1 MQEKQFDWYTP
12 QKLSPYAF
20 LFIVGKVINQSWAFL
35 LLFIGSKILKN
46 NGGAD
51 DKTMDYFVYIICG
64 FIIIM
69 SIPYVIQY
77 FRFRIF
83 IKDNELI
90 VLKGLFT
97 RKIINI
103 PINKIQSVHAVQS
116 YLHRFTETCELKIET
131 AGEENTEVE
140 IKAIDQEKAYA
151 LQELLKTKSISNDTM
166 ATVEPETILGI
177 GFGDII
183 KLSISENHVKTF
195 LLILTYLL
203 TKIDDVRNLFGID
216 TAKTINQ
223 EADKI
228 NYTTNII
235 LAFTLTVLAITLS
248 VSFIRVL
255 LRYYNMKLK
264 ISEKGFETEWGFLRT
279 QRKLL
284 IKENIQSI
292 TWKNNLLQKILGI
305 KILRV
310 FMAGEKLTNPKLW
323 ILIPIMKQS
332 LLLQISSIYQQIW
345 PSQVS
350 AANGIDTTYKWRNTL
365 IVVTPLAITA
375 AVILYFKSPWLTLI
389 PLAVMIYFTISN
401 IILQQNYTF
410 WFHQNSIQILKGVWG
425 REQTLLNFK
434 NVQHVVIKTSPF
446 LRSHNLCTLVLHSAG
461 EVPVKLPY
469 IPVAQA
475 NYIANWCLVC
485 VEFPETM

>member
-12 QKLSPYAF
+12 QKLSPYAT
-20 LFIVGKVINQSWAFL
+20 LFIVGKVIKQSWAFL
-35 LLFIGSKILKN
+35 LLFVGSKILKN
-46 NGGAD
+46 NSGAD
-51 DKTMDYFVYIICG
+51 DKTMGYFVCLVGG
-64 FIIIM
+64 FIVVM
-69 SIPYVIQY
+69 SIPHVIQY

-83 IKDNELI
+83 IKDNELV

-97 RKIINI
+97 RKVINI

-151 LQELLKTKSISNDTM
+151 LQELLKNKPATIDTITT
-166 ATVEPETILGI
+166 AEPETILGV
-177 GFGDII
+177 GFWDII
-183 KLSISENHVKTF
+183 KLSISENHIKTF
-195 LLILTYLL
+195 LIILAYLL
-203 TKIDDVRNLFGID
+203 TKMDDVRNLFGID
-216 TAKTINQ
+216 TAKKINQ

-235 LAFTLTVLAITLS
+235 LAFTLTILVITLI

-255 LRYYNMKLK
+255 LRFYNMKLK
-264 ISEKGFETEWGFLRT
+264 ISEKGFETEWGFLQT

-284 IKENIQSI
+284 LKENIQSI

-310 FMAGEKLTNPKLW
+310 FMAGEKLTNPTLW
-323 ILIPIMKQS
+323 IRIPIMRER
-332 LLLQISSIYQQIW
+332 LLEQISSIYQSIW
-345 PSQVS
+345 PSQV
-350 AANGIDTTYKWRNTL
+350 APANGIDTSYKWRNTL
-365 IVVTPLAITA
+365 IVVTPLAVTA
-375 AVILYFKSPWLTLI
+375 AVIVYFKSPWLTLI
-389 PLAVMIYFTISN
+389 PLAVLIYFTISN
-401 IILQQNYTF
+401 IILQHNYTF

-425 REQTLLNFK
+425 REQTMLNFK
-434 NVQHVVIKTSPF
+434 NVQHIEIKTSPF
-446 LRSHNLCTLVLHSAG
+446 LRAHHLCTIILHSAG
-461 EVPVKLPY
+461 EAPFTIPY

-475 NYIANWCLVC
+475 NYIANWCLVR

>member
-1 MQEKQFDWYTP
+1 MEEKQFDWHTP

-20 LFIVGKVINQSWAFL
+20 LFIVGKVIKQSWAFL
-35 LLFIGSKILKN
+35 LLFIVSKFLKKERGIAELGMGYFIL
-46 NGGAD
+46 
-51 DKTMDYFVYIICG
+51 
-64 FIIIM
+64 IIIGYIVVA

-97 RKIINI
+97 RKTINI
-103 PINKIQSVHAVQS
+103 PFNKIQSVHAVQS

-151 LQELLKTKSISNDTM
+151 LQELLKNKPALNNTIKT
-166 ATVEPETILGI
+166 AEPETILGV
-177 GFGDII
+177 GFWDII
-183 KLSISENHVKTF
+183 KLSISENHIKTF
-195 LLILTYLL
+195 LLILAYLL
-203 TKIDDVRNLFGID
+203 TKMDDVRNLFGID

-235 LAFTLTVLAITLS
+235 LAFTVSVLFITLS

-264 ISEKGFETEWGFLRT
+264 ISEKGFETEWGFLQT

-310 FMAGEKLTNPKLW
+310 FMAGEKLTNPKVW
-323 ILIPIMKQS
+323 IRLPIMRER
-332 LLLQISSIYQQIW
+332 LLAQISSIYQSIW
-345 PSQVS
+345 PSQV
-350 AANGIDTTYKWRNTL
+350 APANGIDTSYKWRNTL
-365 IVVTPLAITA
+365 IIVTPLALTA
-375 AVILYFKSPWLTLI
+375 AVIVYFKSPWLTLI
-389 PLAVMIYFTISN
+389 PLAVLIYFTINN
-401 IILQQNYTF
+401 IILQHNYTF
-410 WFHQNSIQILKGVWG
+410 WFHQNSIQIVKGVWG
-425 REQTLLNFK
+425 REQSLLNFK
-434 NVQHVVIKTSPF
+434 NVQQVVIKTSPF
-446 LRSHNLCTLVLHSAG
+446 LRSHNLYTLVLHSAG
-461 EVPVKLPY
+461 EEPLTIPY

-475 NYIANWCLVC
+475 NYIANWCLVRI
-485 VEFPETM
+485 EFPETL

>member
-1 MQEKQFDWYTP
+1 MEEKQFDWYTP

-20 LFIVGKVINQSWAFL
+20 LFIIGKVISQSWAFL
-35 LLFIGSKILKN
+35 LLFIGGKFLKKEKGIAELGMGYFIL
-46 NGGAD
+46 
-51 DKTMDYFVYIICG
+51 IIIG
-64 FIIIM
+64 FIVVA

-77 FRFRIF
+77 LRFRIF
-83 IKDNELI
+83 IKGNDLI

-97 RKIINI
+97 KKIITI

-131 AGEENTEVE
+131 AGEEDTEVE
-140 IKAIDQEKAYA
+140 IKAIDEEKAFA
-151 LQELLKTKSISNDTM
+151 LQELLKTKPATNDTI
-166 ATVEPETILGI
+166 ATAEPETILGV
-177 GFGDII
+177 GFWDII
-183 KLSISENHVKTF
+183 KLSISENHAKTF
-195 LLILTYLL
+195 LLILAYLL
-203 TKIDDVRNLFGID
+203 TKMDDVRNLFGID

-235 LAFTLTVLAITLS
+235 LAFTVTVLVITLI

-264 ISEKGFETEWGFLRT
+264 ISEKGFETEWGFLQT

-292 TWKNNLLQKILGI
+292 SWKNNLLQKILGI

-310 FMAGEKLTNPKLW
+310 FMAGEKLTNPKVW
-323 ILIPIMKQS
+323 IRLPIMRER
-332 LLLQISSIYQQIW
+332 LLAQISSIYQSIW
-345 PSQVS
+345 PSQV
-350 AANGIDTTYKWRNTL
+350 APANGIDTSYKWRNTL
-365 IVVTPLAITA
+365 IIVTPLAVTA
-375 AVILYFKSPWLTLI
+375 AVIVYFKSPWLTLI
-389 PLAVMIYFTISN
+389 PLTVLIYFTISN
-401 IILQQNYTF
+401 IILQHNYTF
-410 WFHQNSIQILKGVWG
+410 WFHQNSIQIIKGVWG

-446 LRSHNLCTLVLHSAG
+446 LRAHHLCTLVLHSAG
-461 EVPVKLPY
+461 EEPFTIPY

-475 NYIANWCLVC
+475 NYIANWCLVR
-485 VEFPETM
+485 VEFPEII

>member
-1 MQEKQFDWYTP
+1 MEEKQFDWYTP

-20 LFIVGKVINQSWAFL
+20 LFIIGKVISQSWAFL
-35 LLFIGSKILKN
+35 LLFIGGKFLKKEKGIAELGMGYFIL
-46 NGGAD
+46 
-51 DKTMDYFVYIICG
+51 IIIG
-64 FIIIM
+64 FIVVA

-77 FRFRIF
+77 LRFRIF
-83 IKDNELI
+83 IKGNDLI

-97 RKIINI
+97 KKIITI

-131 AGEENTEVE
+131 AGEEDTEVE
-140 IKAIDQEKAYA
+140 IKAIDEEKAFA
-151 LQELLKTKSISNDTM
+151 IQELLKTKPATNDTI
-166 ATVEPETILGI
+166 ATAEPETILGV
-177 GFGDII
+177 GFWDII
-183 KLSISENHVKTF
+183 KLSISENHAKTF
-195 LLILTYLL
+195 LLILAYLL
-203 TKIDDVRNLFGID
+203 TKMDDVRNLFGID

-235 LAFTLTVLAITLS
+235 LAFTVTVLVITLI

-264 ISEKGFETEWGFLRT
+264 ISEKGFETEWGFLQT

-292 TWKNNLLQKILGI
+292 SWKNNLLQKILGI

-310 FMAGEKLTNPKLW
+310 FMAGEKLTNPKVW
-323 ILIPIMKQS
+323 IRLPIMRER
-332 LLLQISSIYQQIW
+332 LLAQISSIYQSIW
-345 PSQVS
+345 PSQV
-350 AANGIDTTYKWRNTL
+350 APANGIDTSYKWRNTL
-365 IVVTPLAITA
+365 IIVTPLAVTA
-375 AVILYFKSPWLTLI
+375 AVIVYFKSPWLTLI
-389 PLAVMIYFTISN
+389 PLAVLIYFTISN
-401 IILQQNYTF
+401 IILQHNYTF
-410 WFHQNSIQILKGVWG
+410 WFHQNSIQIVKGVWG
-425 REQTLLNFK
+425 RQQTLLNFK
-434 NVQHVVIKTSPF
+434 NVQHIEIKTSPF
-446 LRSHNLCTLVLHSAG
+446 LRAHHLCTLVLHSAG
-461 EVPVKLPY
+461 EEPFTIPY

-485 VEFPETM
+485 VEFQEIM

>member
-1 MQEKQFDWYTP
+1 MEEKQFDWYTP

-20 LFIVGKVINQSWAFL
+20 LFIVGKVIKQSWAFL
-35 LLFIGSKILKN
+35 LLFIGGKFLKKEKGIAELGMGYFIL
-46 NGGAD
+46 
-51 DKTMDYFVYIICG
+51 IIIG
-64 FIIIM
+64 FIVVA

-77 FRFRIF
+77 LRFRIF
-83 IKDNELI
+83 IKGNDLI

-97 RKIINI
+97 KKIITI

-131 AGEENTEVE
+131 AGEEDTEVE
-140 IKAIDQEKAYA
+140 IKAIDEEKAFA
-151 LQELLKTKSISNDTM
+151 LQELLKTKPATNDTI
-166 ATVEPETILGI
+166 ATAEPETILGV
-177 GFGDII
+177 GFWDII
-183 KLSISENHVKTF
+183 KLSISENHAKTF
-195 LLILTYLL
+195 LLILAYLL
-203 TKIDDVRNLFGID
+203 TKMDDVRNLFGID

-235 LAFTLTVLAITLS
+235 LAFTVTVLVITLI

-264 ISEKGFETEWGFLRT
+264 ISEKGFETEWGFLQT

-292 TWKNNLLQKILGI
+292 SWKNNLLQKILGI

-310 FMAGEKLTNPKLW
+310 FMAGEKLTNPKVW
-323 ILIPIMKQS
+323 IRLPIMRER
-332 LLLQISSIYQQIW
+332 LLAQISSIYQSIW
-345 PSQVS
+345 PSQV
-350 AANGIDTTYKWRNTL
+350 APANGIDSSYKWRNTL
-365 IVVTPLAITA
+365 IIVTPLAVTA
-375 AVILYFKSPWLTLI
+375 AVIVYFKSPWLTLI
-389 PLAVMIYFTISN
+389 PLAVLIYFTINN
-401 IILQQNYTF
+401 IILQHNYTF
-410 WFHQNSIQILKGVWG
+410 WFHQNSIQIIKGVWG

-446 LRSHNLCTLVLHSAG
+446 LRAHHLCTLVLHSAG
-461 EVPVKLPY
+461 EEPFTIPY

-475 NYIANWCLVC
+475 NYIANWCLVR
-485 VEFPETM
+485 VEFPEII